1 MRQVRE
7 DDAGVKCSEGGVGD
21 RSTVD
26 RLASNGAGT
35 TLPSLQ
41 QEGWLSVGSDASRQA
56 WLVK

>member
-21 RSTVD
+21 RSSVD
-26 RLASNGAGT
+26 RLASDGAET
-35 TLPSLQ
+35 TPPSLQ
-41 QEGWLSVGSDASRQA
+41 QEGRLSVGSDASRWA